1 MRPGL
6 VWVGLFTILLIIYMT
21 LRDSIGTLLTFL
33 LQLAI
38 VLAVLAGASWYR
50 YSNSPKGGFF
60 FSDNHDESV
69 DENNQAVANDV
80 ENTAPGIKAAP

>member
-38 VLAVLAGASWYR
+38 VIAVLAGASWYR

-60 FSDNHDESV
+60 FSDGSDGSVNRDDESIS
-69 DENNQAVANDV
+69 NDV
-80 ENTAPGIKAAP
+80 ENTESGISKAP